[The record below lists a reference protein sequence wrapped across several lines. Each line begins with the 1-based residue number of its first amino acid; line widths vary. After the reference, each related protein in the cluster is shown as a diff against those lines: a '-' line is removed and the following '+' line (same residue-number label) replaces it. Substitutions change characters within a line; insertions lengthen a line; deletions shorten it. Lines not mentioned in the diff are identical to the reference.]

1 MLAPLPGH
9 LGSWQGPRPADQ
21 LRLNTRPCGRG
32 WPHPLP
38 AFPRRSWPGTVSE
51 LGRELSRTQTW
62 GSSASD
68 TPSKTRT
75 GDHVGYTDW
84 PTRHRLCL
92 WRPFPSADQPCLPGP
107 ASGSP
112 VISPRACLPGLQ
124 LEHTT
129 LFCAPAGRK
138 WTWVALSQS
147 QGSGRAG
154 SPQRLQEGICPLCF
168 PNFVAHGLFLPPA
181 PEPSIT

>member
-1 MLAPLPGH
+1 MCVAPG
-9 LGSWQGPRPADQ
+9 DQ

-38 AFPRRSWPGTVSE
+38 SFPGRSWPRTISR

-68 TPSKTRT
+68 TPRKTRS
-75 GDHVGYTDW
+75 GGHVGYTDW
-84 PTRHRLCL
+84 PTHCRLCL
-92 WRPFPSADQPCLPGP
+92 PEP
-107 ASGSP
+107 ASGGPFPRAASLAHRAQPPWSP
-112 VISPRACLPGLQ
+112 VISPGACLPGLQ

-138 WTWVALSQS
+138 WTRVSLSRG
-147 QGSGRAG
+147 QGAGRAG
-154 SPQRLQEGICPLCF
+154 SAQRPQEGVCPLCF
-168 PNFVAHGLFLPPA
+168 PNSVAHGRFLPPA

>member
-1 MLAPLPGH
+1 MLWPRPARETSGVLAPLPGH

-92 WRPFPSADQPCLPGP
+92 WRPFPSADQPCLLGP
-107 ASGSP
+107 AS
-112 VISPRACLPGLQ
+112 VVPG
-124 LEHTT
+124 H
-129 LFCAPAGRK
+129 
-138 WTWVALSQS
+138 QS
-147 QGSGRAG
+147 QGLLAGAAAGTHHTLLHSCRSQVDMGRTEPKSRFRQGWVPPEAPG
-154 SPQRLQEGICPLCF
+154 GRLSLVF
-168 PNFVAHGLFLPPA
+168 P
-181 PEPSIT
+181 